1 MTAFKHTFLAITL
14 LGGCGPEGTLP
25 PAITDTQTAPTGQ
38 TWTVPTSPTGTT
50 TTTTPTTT
58 PPFDCDTVPTQVVS
72 TQELSGPRAYH
83 DIAFDTD
90 GYLIGS
96 DNSTL
101 FKAETDGSIGQ
112 WIPGLGMIQ
121 QMDWMPNG
129 DLIVAKEAD
138 STLRRITPNGGQTTI
153 ATDVGA
159 YGLIVGPDEM
169 LYTANN
175 SVVHRIDPNTGAKEV
190 LINNP
195 PGWLNGVRVLN
206 FSPDFSKMYM
216 GTSFG
221 NGDVYEVDL
230 DASLTP
236 VGDVRVLATGV
247 GAGNYHDSLG
257 VDICGYLYIADYDT
271 RALYRVS
278 PDGQVQTL
286 LDNQG
291 NKYGHGAEWGNGI
304 NGWRTDA
311 IYLPQPYDSETV
323 IEVVIG
329 VPTARSW

>member
-1 MTAFKHTFLAITL
+1 MSRLTLTGGLLALCACSANDALPVSTSDTATTSQATST
-14 LGGCGPEGTLP
+14 PTYTLP
-25 PAITDTQTAPTGQ
+25 STVTGG
-38 TWTVPTSPTGTT
+38 TGTGTT
-50 TTTTPTTT
+50 PT
-58 PPFDCDTVPTQVVS
+58 FDCDSVPTGVVD
-72 TQELSGPRAYH
+72 TRELNGPRAYH
-83 DIAFDTD
+83 DIAFTED
-90 GYLIGS
+90 GYLVGS

-101 FKAETDGSIGQ
+101 FKADDSGNIGQ

-129 DLIVAKEAD
+129 DLVVAKESD
-138 STLRRITPNGGQTTI
+138 GSIRRITPNGGQTTI

-169 LYTANN
+169 LYTASNGL
-175 SVVHRIDPNTGAKEV
+175 VRRIDPDTGAKET
-190 LINNP
+190 LIDP
-195 PGWLNGVRVLN
+195 PGWFGGARVLN
-206 FSPDFSKMYM
+206 FSPDFSKLYM

-230 DASLTP
+230 DANLTP
-236 VGDVRVLATGV
+236 VGDVRVLATNV

-257 VDICGYLYIADYDT
+257 VDICGFLYIADYDT

-278 PDGQVQTL
+278 PLGTVQTL
-286 LDNQG
+286 LDNTG
-291 NKYGHGAEWGNGI
+291 NAYGHGVEWGSGV
-304 NGWRTDA
+304 GAWREDA
-311 IYLPQPYDSETV
+311 IYLPQPYDNETV